1 MTEII
6 HAGFESATLS
16 FIRDLTIDELIDV
29 IVEHVA
35 SFDEAMEAADVLD
48 STWTAGSYSGTGWRI
63 WFARR
68 NQTGTIH

>member
-1 MTEII
+1 MDNII

-16 FIRDLTIDELIDV
+16 FIRDLTVDELIEL

-35 SFDEAMEAADVLD
+35 SLDEAMEAADMLD
-48 STWTAGSYSGTGWRI
+48 SVWTAGSYSGTGWRI

-68 NQTGTIH
+68 DHTGSVH